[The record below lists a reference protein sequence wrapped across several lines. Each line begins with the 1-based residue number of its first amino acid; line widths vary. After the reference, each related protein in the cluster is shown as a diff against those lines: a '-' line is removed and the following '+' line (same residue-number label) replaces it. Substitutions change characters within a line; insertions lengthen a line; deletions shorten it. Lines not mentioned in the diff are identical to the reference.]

1 MEQGIVDSVAMAGS
15 VGAADLTIWN
25 LFFSAHWVVKL
36 VMICLLLASIWSWA
50 IIFDKSWRLRRL
62 DQRASRF
69 EDAFW
74 SGGSL
79 DDLYERVGPRPVDPM
94 SPVFSAAMRAW
105 RRSAAKGRLP
115 NLSGR
120 AGMPGRHQ
128 RAMTLTPAR

>member
-79 DDLYERVGPRPVDPM
+79 DDLYERVGQRPVDPM
-94 SPVFSAAMRAW
+94 SAVFSAAMRDW
-105 RRSAAKGRLP
+105 RRSGAQGLLQKI
-115 NLSGR
+115 SEIGR
-120 AGMPGRHQ
+120 ASCRESVWK
-128 RAMTLTPAR
+128 